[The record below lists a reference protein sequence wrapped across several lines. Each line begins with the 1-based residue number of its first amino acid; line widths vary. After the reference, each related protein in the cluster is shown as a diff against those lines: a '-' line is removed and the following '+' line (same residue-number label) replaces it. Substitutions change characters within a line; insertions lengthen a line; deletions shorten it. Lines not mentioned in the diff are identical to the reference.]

1 MPSRMRFKHRKTRRR
16 EHAEELA
23 ALRAAKSD
31 TEQLALLDDRP
42 GESFKERLRL
52 EQRIKESKKEK
63 NTKNA
68 GKSEHG
74 SIDRHPSKKSRKT
87 RNGESKT
94 KE

>member
-16 EHAEELA
+16 EQAEEFA
-23 ALRAAKSD
+23 ALRAARSD
-31 TEQLALLDDRP
+31 PEQLALLDDRP
-42 GESFKERLRL
+42 GDSFKERLRL

-63 NTKNA
+63 NTKNV

-74 SIDRHPSKKSRKT
+74 SIDRRPSKKSRKT
-87 RNGESKT
+87 RRGESKI